1 MPQCDSSVTCMR
13 AVWPKPSLADL
24 LPDWR
29 QVSPRSP
36 GSRAWSF

>member
-1 MPQCDSSVTCMR
+1 MR

>member
-1 MPQCDSSVTCMR
+1 MTYTR
-13 AVWPKPSLADL
+13 ALWLGLRPPTSGLVEP
-24 LPDWR
+24 

>member
-1 MPQCDSSVTCMR
+1 MLALWLYLRPPTCCL
-13 AVWPKPSLADL
+13 VEP
-24 LPDWR
+24 